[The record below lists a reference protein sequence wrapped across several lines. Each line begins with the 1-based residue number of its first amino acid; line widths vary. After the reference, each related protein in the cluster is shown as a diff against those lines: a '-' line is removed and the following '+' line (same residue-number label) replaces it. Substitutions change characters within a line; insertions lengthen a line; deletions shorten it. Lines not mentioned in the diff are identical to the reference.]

1 MEEHTIIVGAGPC
14 GLACALELKR
24 NNIDPLIIEKGN
36 IVHTIYRFPT
46 HQTFFSSSQNLEIGD
61 IPFIT
66 EKTKPVRQD
75 ALAYYREIVKRNQL
89 RVNTFETVT
98 NISRENNSF
107 TLHSVKNNQEKVYRA
122 RHIILATGYY
132 DQPRLMNIPGESL
145 PKVMHYFNEA
155 HPYYGA
161 DVAIIGGK
169 NSAVDAALALS
180 HAGANITVLYRGS
193 TYSQSIKPWILPE
206 FKSLVNKEKI
216 SLEFNA
222 DVTKITNDSLYY
234 RVKDENKIIKNDFVF
249 AMTGYQPN
257 IEFIKKCGIEVDGQS
272 GKPVKNENTF
282 ETNIPNLY
290 VAGVIIS
297 GYNNNETFIE
307 NGRMH
312 AYPIAQS
319 ILQKNN

>member
-1 MEEHTIIVGAGPC
+1 
-14 GLACALELKR
+14 ACALELKR

-161 DVAIIGGK
+161 DVAIIGG
-169 NSAVDAALALS
+169 
-180 HAGANITVLYRGS
+180 
-193 TYSQSIKPWILPE
+193 
-206 FKSLVNKEKI
+206 
-216 SLEFNA
+216 
-222 DVTKITNDSLYY
+222 
-234 RVKDENKIIKNDFVF
+234 
-249 AMTGYQPN
+249 
-257 IEFIKKCGIEVDGQS
+257 
-272 GKPVKNENTF
+272 
-282 ETNIPNLY
+282 
-290 VAGVIIS
+290 
-297 GYNNNETFIE
+297 
-307 NGRMH
+307 
-312 AYPIAQS
+312 
-319 ILQKNN
+319 